1 MKSSIMTVVAVAAAI
16 FFTAS
21 ASAETRY
28 FTKTRGDKFIS
39 TMTISEKSIPG
50 GFEARFGEGNKYE
63 IHTMNSARMTTA
75 LRIVNPEKD
84 TDVTVT
90 LKDGLFHFKG
100 KVRGKNVDKTEKS
113 SGDPWYQNPEIN
125 GLKFLKG
132 KKDFRIQVI
141 RPTEVDR
148 FTLKST
154 DKGTETIDGFT
165 VTHIVNTN
173 VGAFAGAWKCSYCFD
188 VNTNEFVL
196 YKSVEGAP
204 GTPETK
210 IVIKK

>member
-1 MKSSIMTVVAVAAAI
+1 MKSCKTIFAVLLAALTI
-16 FFTAS
+16 IPAS
-21 ASAETRY
+21 AGTRT
-28 FTKTRGDKFIS
+28 FTKTKGGKFVS
-39 TMTISEKSIPG
+39 TMTISEKSISG
-50 GFEARFGEGNKYE
+50 GYEAKFSEGSKYE
-63 IHTMNSARMTTA
+63 IHTMDSKRMTTS
-75 LRIVNPEKD
+75 LRIVNPGQK

-90 LKDGLFHFKG
+90 LKDGLFHFVGKIKG
-100 KVRGKNVDKTEKS
+100 KDVDRTEKS

-132 KKDFRIQVI
+132 KKDFKIQVI

-165 VTHIVNTN
+165 VTHIMNTN
-173 VGAFAGAWKCSYCFD
+173 IGAFAGAWKCSYCFD
-188 VNTNEFVL
+188 AKTGEFVL

-210 IVIKK
+210 IVINK